1 MAWKECSRVDQRVL
15 LVSEFLKGEE
25 QMAELCRAFGVS
37 RKTAYKW
44 VARYKDEGPAGL
56 VDRSRAP
63 LTHATRVAPVV
74 LEALLEARRAHPRW
88 GSRKVLAW
96 LARKQPTLP
105 LPAAST
111 VSVIFAKYGL
121 VRSKTAR
128 RRTPPYTDP
137 FADADVPNRIWCAD
151 YKGHFRTRDG
161 RRCYPLTVTDAC
173 SRMLLRCTALRSTR
187 TRWAMP
193 VFESVFREFGL
204 PEKIR
209 TDNGTP
215 FASRG
220 AGGLSQLS
228 IWWTKLGI
236 RHERIQPGHPEQN
249 GRHERMHRTLKQETT
264 RPPAP
269 SPARSR
275 RNSMASDA
283 NTTPS
288 DLMKHSATR
297 RPLRSTHLG
306 FGFDATVFDGDASS
320 FGGTAVGGK
329 VDLGVPERADIKA
342 SRGLLSRVIGFVC
355 GKGASASSTPSA
367 TISLG
372 EDFGLYVGGTF
383 SKTHIEGYNFRSR
396 SFVSY

>member
-15 LVSEFLKGEE
+15 LVGEFMKGEQ
-25 QMAELCRAFGVS
+25 QMAELCRNFGVS

-44 VARYKDEGPAGL
+44 VARYKADGPAGL

-74 LEALLEARRAHPRW
+74 LEALLEARRAHPHW
-88 GSRKVLAW
+88 GARKVLAW
-96 LARKQPTLP
+96 LSRKQPKLSLP
-105 LPAAST
+105 VAST
-111 VSVIFAKYGL
+111 VSALYAKYGL

-137 FADADVPNRIWCAD
+137 FADADVPNRLWCAD
-151 YKGHFRTRDG
+151 YKGDFRTKDG

-173 SRMLLRCTALRSTR
+173 SRMLLRCTALRSTK

-264 RPPAP
+264 QPPAP
-269 SPARSR
+269 SLRAQQAKFDDFRNEYNAERPHEALADETPASR
-275 RNSMASDA
+275 YSASWRPFPTRLSPL
-283 NTTPS
+283 NYPS
-288 DLMKHSATR
+288 HFDVRKVAASGRIRWRGEMVTINHALEGELIGIEPGDGMKRVFFADVS
-297 RPLRSTHLG
+297 LG
-306 FGFDATVFDGDASS
+306 FLDDEQPE
-320 FGGTAVGGK
+320 
-329 VDLGVPERADIKA
+329 LGLISPPVTCWA
-342 SRGLLSRVIGFVC
+342 RV
-355 GKGASASSTPSA
+355 K
-367 TISLG
+367 
-372 EDFGLYVGGTF
+372 
-383 SKTHIEGYNFRSR
+383 
-396 SFVSY
+396 

>member
-15 LVSEFLKGEE
+15 LVSEFMKGEQ
-25 QMAELCRAFGVS
+25 QMAELCRSFGVS

-44 VARYKDEGPAGL
+44 VARYRANGPAGL
-56 VDRSRAP
+56 ADRSRAP

-74 LEALLEARRAHPRW
+74 LEALLEARRTHPHW
-88 GSRKVLAW
+88 GARKVLAW
-96 LARKQPTLP
+96 LARKQPTLA
-105 LPAAST
+105 LPVAST

-137 FADADVPNRIWCAD
+137 FADADVPNRLWCAD
-151 YKGHFRTRDG
+151 YKGEFRTRDG
-161 RRCYPLTVTDAC
+161 RRCYPLTITDAC
-173 SRMLLRCTALRSTR
+173 SRMLLRCTALRSTK

-249 GRHERMHRTLKQETT
+249 GRT
-264 RPPAP
+264 
-269 SPARSR
+269 S
-275 RNSMASDA
+275 
-283 NTTPS
+283 
-288 DLMKHSATR
+288 
-297 RPLRSTHLG
+297 G
-306 FGFDATVFDGDASS
+306 C
-320 FGGTAVGGK
+320 
-329 VDLGVPERADIKA
+329 
-342 SRGLLSRVIGFVC
+342 IG
-355 GKGASASSTPSA
+355 
-367 TISLG
+367 
-372 EDFGLYVGGTF
+372 
-383 SKTHIEGYNFRSR
+383 R
-396 SFVSY
+396 